1 MKKAPKIRYNGNIAL
16 IHTREDIDVLMK
28 AHNQMADIV
37 NELINIVE
45 KQKEKKPI
53 IKYEQTHDCLTE
65 IEWKCPTCGTNYI
78 ELAPCGEWCRYC
90 GTKLDWSDEE

>member
-1 MKKAPKIRYNGNIAL
+1 MKKASKIRYNGNIAL

-45 KQKEKKPI
+45 KQEEI
-53 IKYEQTHDCLTE
+53 IKEME
-65 IEWKCPTCGTNYI
+65 
-78 ELAPCGEWCRYC
+78 GEKY
-90 GTKLDWSDEE
+90 GK

>member
-1 MKKAPKIRYNGNIAL
+1 MRRLLHGSSYRHISRRESDGMKKAPKIRYNGNIAL

-45 KQKEKKPI
+45 KQEEI
-53 IKYEQTHDCLTE
+53 IKEMEGEKHENIYRGRSRNP
-65 IEWKCPTCGTNYI
+65 IEFKNM
-78 ELAPCGEWCRYC
+78 
-90 GTKLDWSDEE
+90 

>member
-1 MKKAPKIRYNGNIAL
+1 MKKALKIRYNGNIAL

-45 KQKEKKPI
+45 KQEEI
-53 IKYEQTHDCLTE
+53 IKEME
-65 IEWKCPTCGTNYI
+65 
-78 ELAPCGEWCRYC
+78 GEKH
-90 GTKLDWSDEE
+90 GK

>member
-45 KQKEKKPI
+45 KQVEI
-53 IKYEQTHDCLTE
+53 INWLQSEV
-65 IEWKCPTCGTNYI
+65 
-78 ELAPCGEWCRYC
+78 
-90 GTKLDWSDEE
+90 EE

>member
-45 KQKEKKPI
+45 KKEEI
-53 IKYEQTHDCLTE
+53 IKEMEGEKHENIYRGRSRNPVEFQNMRETE
-65 IEWKCPTCGTNYI
+65 
-78 ELAPCGEWCRYC
+78 
-90 GTKLDWSDEE
+90 D

>member
-1 MKKAPKIRYNGNIAL
+1 MGYGIIRIRHSHISRRESDGMKKAPKIRYNGNIAL

-45 KQKEKKPI
+45 KQVEI
-53 IKYEQTHDCLTE
+53 INWLQSEV
-65 IEWKCPTCGTNYI
+65 
-78 ELAPCGEWCRYC
+78 
-90 GTKLDWSDEE
+90 EE

>member
-1 MKKAPKIRYNGNIAL
+1 MKKAPKIRYNRNIAL

-45 KQKEKKPI
+45 KQEEI
-53 IKYEQTHDCLTE
+53 IKEMEGEKH
-65 IEWKCPTCGTNYI
+65 GT
-78 ELAPCGEWCRYC
+78 
-90 GTKLDWSDEE
+90 

>member
-1 MKKAPKIRYNGNIAL
+1 MKKAQKIRYNGNIAL

-45 KQKEKKPI
+45 KQEEI
-53 IKYEQTHDCLTE
+53 IKEMEGEKHESIYLGRSRNP
-65 IEWKCPTCGTNYI
+65 IEFKNM
-78 ELAPCGEWCRYC
+78 
-90 GTKLDWSDEE
+90 

>member
-1 MKKAPKIRYNGNIAL
+1 MKKAPKIRCNGNIAL

-45 KQKEKKPI
+45 KQEEI
-53 IKYEQTHDCLTE
+53 IKEMEGEKH
-65 IEWKCPTCGTNYI
+65 GT
-78 ELAPCGEWCRYC
+78 
-90 GTKLDWSDEE
+90 